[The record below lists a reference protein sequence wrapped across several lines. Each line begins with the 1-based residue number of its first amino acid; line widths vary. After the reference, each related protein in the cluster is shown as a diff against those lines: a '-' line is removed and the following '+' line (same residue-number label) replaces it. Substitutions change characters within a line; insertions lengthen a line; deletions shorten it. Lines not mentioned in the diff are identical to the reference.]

1 MLIVH
6 CYLTILIMRQLL
18 SFFFLLGLA
27 SGLMAQDA
35 PTDTSYWDKGGVIS
49 LGFTNTGYS
58 DYWQAGGLPSQ
69 SLLARINVFVNY
81 SRNKNSWEND
91 LNMAYGLIR
100 QGSGPV
106 DSVPFIKNED
116 RIEFTSKYG
125 YRIQKNLLIAT
136 NLNFRT
142 QFAPGF
148 TVNADRPTAPP
159 TDTISDF
166 LSPAYLNFG
175 VGIDYKPA
183 KDISLYYSPVNS
195 KITIVTDERFR
206 STYIPIPEG
215 DSVAPQ
221 VRYELGSNLTLK
233 LRQVIAENITFST
246 TANFFANYLENF
258 GNIDVNWETLTTAKV
273 NDWLAITFTTNLIYD
288 DDIRFTIVDEE
299 SNPTGG
305 TGPRT
310 QFQHILSIGL
320 TYNFLQ

>member
-1 MLIVH
+1 MLS
-6 CYLTILIMRQLL
+6 LT
-18 SFFFLLGLA
+18 GVLA
-27 SGLMAQDA
+27 QEF
-35 PTDTSYWDKGGVIS
+35 PNDTSYWDRGGVLS

-58 DYWQAGGLPSQ
+58 TYWQAGGLPSQ
-69 SLLARINVFVNY
+69 SLLARINIFFNY
-81 SRNKNSWEND
+81 ERGNNNWEND
-91 LNMAYGLIR
+91 LAMAYGLIR

-125 YRIQKNLLIAT
+125 YRIQKNLLIAS

-148 TVNADRPTAPP
+148 TVNPETPTAIP

-166 LSPAYLNFG
+166 LAPAYLNFG
-175 VGIDYKPA
+175 VGIDYKPQ
-183 KDISLYYSPVNS
+183 KDISVYYSPINS
-195 KITIVTDERFR
+195 KVTLVTDERFR

-215 DSVAPQ
+215 DSVAPRA
-221 VRYELGSNLTLK
+221 RYELGSNLTLK

-246 TANFFANYLENF
+246 TANFFANYLQDF

-288 DDIRFTIVDEE
+288 DDIRFQIVDEE
-299 SNPTGG
+299 TGDPLG
-305 TGPRT
+305 RTGPRT